1 MPKNVPFEKLKLLVK
16 QCNQTGQFQL
26 DKIGGKLINSNET
39 FWVIFKQCGTLVYQK
54 TLLKE
59 NLCHTSAEVCSI
71 EELLVLPKHSMRQ
84 AYHNSPIFLTTLTPL
99 IGKIK
104 WDEANNFDINKEKL
118 NLEVE
123 KSRLYFS
130 NFTQCLKI
138 TQNVSF
144 NFWVLAS
151 SINCCHTKTDL
162 PGYTVWPKAS
172 GFQKFTIFGIFHQL
186 LSTQNVNIA
195 RVARNFEW
203 DFLSIFKTILRPS
216 RLRNRKI
223 RLYYKM
229 FVSAAHLII
238 R

>member
-1 MPKNVPFEKLKLLVK
+1 MRHWFTK
-16 QCNQTGQFQL
+16 
-26 DKIGGKLINSNET
+26 
-39 FWVIFKQCGTLVYQK
+39 K
-54 TLLKE
+54 TMLKE

-130 NFTQCLKI
+130 NFAQCLKI

-144 NFWVLAS
+144 NFWILAF
-151 SINCCHTKTDL
+151 SITKTDL
-162 PGYTVWPKAS
+162 PGNTVWPKAS
-172 GFQKFTIFGIFHQL
+172 GCQKRWMRPF
-186 LSTQNVNIA
+186 SV
-195 RVARNFEW
+195 
-203 DFLSIFKTILRPS
+203 IFKHCAANKIWPWKWSLRIQKQE
-216 RLRNRKI
+216 LTLTMCRNPKSNF
-223 RLYYKM
+223 L
-229 FVSAAHLII
+229 
-238 R
+238 